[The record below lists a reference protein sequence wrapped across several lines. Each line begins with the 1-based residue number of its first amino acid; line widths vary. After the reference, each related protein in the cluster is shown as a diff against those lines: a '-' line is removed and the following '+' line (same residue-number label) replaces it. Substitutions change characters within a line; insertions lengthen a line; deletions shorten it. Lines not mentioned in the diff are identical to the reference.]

1 MVVKIKKPLT
11 IIATVMLTLLMAVS
25 TAVPAFA
32 EEFDTAQ
39 SNAQFEIVDPS
50 YESDTNNY
58 VTLPDAPVKD
68 GYTFKGWSIDGSTE
82 LHSAGESIVNNDG
95 HKMQLQ
101 PVYKAKVVAPVTT
114 SAPVAEPKNTPS
126 TQHSST
132 SVVKQSKSSSAGEEA
147 LGTIIF
153 GIMFSIIF
161 LVIACVVMILPL
173 YLLLDMRNGCL
184 PYNST
189 VVALVGAVLLLS
201 PVIVGLLI
209 PYGDNFAQNIT
220 TAICSAFR

>member
-101 PVYKAKVVAPVTT
+101 PVYK
-114 SAPVAEPKNTPS
+114 
-126 TQHSST
+126 
-132 SVVKQSKSSSAGEEA
+132 SSSVGEEVLA
-147 LGTIIF
+147 GIIF
-153 GIMFSIIF
+153 CIF
-161 LVIACVVMILPL
+161 CVVIICVVVFLPL
-173 YLLLDMRNGCL
+173 DLGKGMENGRF
-184 PYNST
+184 PFNST
-189 VVALVGAVLLLS
+189 VYGIVCAVLLFS
-201 PVIVGLLI
+201 PVLI
-209 PYGDNFAQNIT
+209 GVLARYGNSLAQNIAA
-220 TAICSAFR
+220 AIGSAFR